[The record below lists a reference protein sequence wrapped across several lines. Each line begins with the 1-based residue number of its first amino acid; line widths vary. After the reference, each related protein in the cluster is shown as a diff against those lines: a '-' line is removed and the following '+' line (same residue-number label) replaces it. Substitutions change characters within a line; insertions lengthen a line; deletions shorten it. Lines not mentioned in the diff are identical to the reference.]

1 MYETIDDAET
11 YFLNFESD
19 GSPTEAGGTHIGMF
33 LGWALLR
40 GLAAPSLQAHLPAL
54 RSGAKTGRSLLFEHC
69 DGKLQTAD
77 LSERANAFAAAYYG
91 ASYLNDYLR
100 MFGLKDDPFDELAK
114 VQDDRLAQESVC
126 QRLDRRYSEWRM
138 AQGLPSKETLC
149 DALQRVAGPV
159 LEAAGFVPFEDTGF
173 AADAAERGYINRA
186 AWQTPRVVIYGAAR
200 ADQCYGL
207 GVRVGLNV
215 PELYARASAEK
226 QLDRWP
232 WANVDPSTLAMPLAA
247 LAKGWTGPIAS
258 NAYHPV
264 LWIFE
269 TEEIA
274 PAADFLAAR
283 LREFVLPNLARMTSL
298 SALCAVLNT
307 RPISASP
314 WFRAWDS
321 HTLPLAFELANH
333 PALPEV
339 LDQMEA
345 HWRSQPR
352 DPQRAMME
360 AFLQRMRGRLPP
372 KTKAPT
378 GLLGRLLGRGRK
390 DRK

>member
-1 MYETIDDAET
+1 M
-11 YFLNFESD
+11 
-19 GSPTEAGGTHIGMF
+19 
-33 LGWALLR
+33 
-40 GLAAPSLQAHLPAL
+40 
-54 RSGAKTGRSLLFEHC
+54 
-69 DGKLQTAD
+69 
-77 LSERANAFAAAYYG
+77 
-91 ASYLNDYLR
+91 AS
-100 MFGLKDDPFDELAK
+100 
-114 VQDDRLAQESVC
+114 
-126 QRLDRRYSEWRM
+126 
-138 AQGLPSKETLC
+138 
-149 DALQRVAGPV
+149 
-159 LEAAGFVPFEDTGF
+159 
-173 AADAAERGYINRA
+173 
-186 AWQTPRVVIYGAAR
+186 
-200 ADQCYGL
+200 
-207 GVRVGLNV
+207 
-215 PELYARASAEK
+215 
-226 QLDRWP
+226 
-232 WANVDPSTLAMPLAA
+232 MPQSLAA

-269 TEEIA
+269 TAEIA

-314 WFRAWDS
+314 WFRGWAS

-352 DPQRAMME
+352 DPHRAMME
-360 AFLQRMRGRLPP
+360 GFLQRMRGRLPP